1 MKLDILIYKH
11 ISSHCEVSQKCSFN
25 ALFPDPIPNKRAP
38 KSKEWKSQNKGMFVC
53 TLQMGDNIY
62 THSTYVHCTML
73 NDTNILNFAPSCL
86 SKEQKCQMDSI
97 LNLGSSYFSAF
108 SSECARCFFVLFLFF
123 PFHCILLLLHPTYLV
138 CFSSKLKVKFDRES
152 SFDSR
157 IISTQYERGNIWK
170 LCLAGCVCHDSG
182 MIFFSVL

>member
-1 MKLDILIYKH
+1 
-11 ISSHCEVSQKCSFN
+11 
-25 ALFPDPIPNKRAP
+25 
-38 KSKEWKSQNKGMFVC
+38 
-53 TLQMGDNIY
+53 
-62 THSTYVHCTML
+62 ML
-73 NDTNILNFAPSCL
+73 NNTNILNFATSSL

-123 PFHCILLLLHPTYLV
+123 SFHCILLLLHPTYLV

-157 IISTQYERGNIWK
+157 IISTQYGKQECRKTVLKG
-170 LCLAGCVCHDSG
+170 LCVTLVWS
-182 MIFFSVL
+182 FFSVLSECLAEYVWIWLCRDSSLSVSWSFITFAVNRTTRRSYINFQRQQYIQVTFSLVKIDHHDR